1 MYIEC
6 VHFHNDYNVNKMRVN
21 LRYANSSSNPSVL
34 ESIENYLRENCTK
47 FRRFTWLSVIVRTS
61 SCTRR
66 GLDMKIT

>member
-34 ESIENYLRENCTK
+34 ESIENYPRV
-47 FRRFTWLSVIVRTS
+47 SGS
-61 SCTRR
+61 
-66 GLDMKIT
+66 